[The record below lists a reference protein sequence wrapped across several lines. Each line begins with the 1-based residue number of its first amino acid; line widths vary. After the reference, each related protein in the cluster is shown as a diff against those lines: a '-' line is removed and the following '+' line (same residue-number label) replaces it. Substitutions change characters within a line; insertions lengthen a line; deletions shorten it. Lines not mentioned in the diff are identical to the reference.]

1 MGGFGRRKE
10 KVKCKY
16 FTFSKIKK
24 SKINLKPV
32 WLKDLPSIV
41 LIILLNSSLKLKY
54 HISFLFLLICYLF
67 YISIKYL

>member
-10 KVKCKY
+10 KVKCEY
-16 FTFSKIKK
+16 ITFSKIKK

-54 HISFLFLLICYLF
+54 HISFLFLLIYYLF